1 MSENRT
7 NDVLTVNATRER
19 AFSVDLPY
27 VSNSGDVTVER
38 RGERVRIDA
47 LHSILVECVILDH
60 CIVSLDAQLFTRS
73 TGLLGPLLFL
83 HNTCIFGFQ
92 PTLGENLS

>member
-7 NDVLTVNATRER
+7 TDKLTVNATRER

-38 RGERVRIDA
+38 RGERVRIEA
-47 LHSILVECVILDH
+47 LQSIFVECVLLDH
-60 CIVSLDAQLFTRS
+60 CIVSLNAQLFTRS
-73 TGLLGPLLFL
+73 TGLLGSLLF
-83 HNTCIFGFQ
+83 HYNIFGFQ
-92 PTLGENLS
+92 PT